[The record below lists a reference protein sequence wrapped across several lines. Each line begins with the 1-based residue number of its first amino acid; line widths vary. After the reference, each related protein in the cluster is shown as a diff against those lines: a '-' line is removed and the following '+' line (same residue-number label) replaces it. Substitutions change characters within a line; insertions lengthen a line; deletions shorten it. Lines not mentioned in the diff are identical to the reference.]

1 MLRIRTLFTLL
12 LTAAVLAACASTPG
26 GGSSRTAKGPIT
38 AEEIATANVPSA
50 YEAVNRLRNVWLRDR
65 ATGEAPL
72 VYLDSRRQM
81 NGIGAL
87 RDIRAHEIA
96 EIQFVPGSE
105 AVSRWGL
112 EAKAG
117 AIVVLL
123 K

>member
-1 MLRIRTLFTLL
+1 MLRIPALF
-12 LTAAVLAACASTPG
+12 AVLFASATLACASTQG
-26 GGSSRTAKGPIT
+26 GGSARSAKGPIT
-38 AEEIATANVPSA
+38 AEEISTANVPSA

-96 EIQFVPGSE
+96 EIQFVPSNE

-123 K
+123 R